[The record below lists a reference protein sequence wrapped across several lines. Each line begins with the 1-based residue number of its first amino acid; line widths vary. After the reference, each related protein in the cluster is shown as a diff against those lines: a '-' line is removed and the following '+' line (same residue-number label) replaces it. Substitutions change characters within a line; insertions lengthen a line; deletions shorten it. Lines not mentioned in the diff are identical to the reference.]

1 MVSISGIMTPRNT
14 RNAAQRTGASF
25 DGDFRGGG
33 SLLLAGAGS
42 PFALSSISL
51 ALDGDGDGGVDSIG
65 FSREGARV

>member
-14 RNAAQRTGASF
+14 PNAAQRTGASF
-25 DGDFRGGG
+25 DEDFRGGG

-51 ALDGDGDGGVDSIG
+51 DSDGGVDSIG

>member
-14 RNAAQRTGASF
+14 PNAAQRTGTSF
-25 DGDFRGGG
+25 GFRGGG

-51 ALDGDGDGGVDSIG
+51 DLDGDGGVDSIG